1 MAKPRFDMRLYLV
14 TDRRWLVGGQTLAAA
29 VDQAILG
36 GVTLVQLREKG
47 IAPREILELAW
58 EVKAVTDRR
67 GVPLIVNDRRDIT
80 LAVDAAGVHLGREDL
95 PVAVARRLLG
105 EAKIIGASAATL
117 AEALALEAQGAD
129 YLGIGALYPTATKD
143 ITRSLS
149 LADLAVIKAAVRI
162 PVVAIGGIKASHL
175 PGIRAA
181 GADGVAIVSALM
193 NRQDIF
199 SAAQEMTTFWDS
211 A

>member
-1 MAKPRFDMRLYLV
+1 MEIERLSARVDVDTARATAKLKVF
-14 TDRRWLVGGQTLAAA
+14 
-29 VDQAILG
+29 
-36 GVTLVQLREKG
+36 
-47 IAPREILELAW
+47 
-58 EVKAVTDRR
+58 
-67 GVPLIVNDRRDIT
+67 VNDRLDIT